1 MGYQRASTGQAA
13 DIRSVSPWVAG
24 FSVFAGAVMFITGMF
39 EMFQG
44 LAAIIED
51 EFFVIGREYAYSLDV
66 TTWGWVHLALGTVVA
81 IAGLAVFTGA
91 LWARV
96 MGIILAVVVAIANF
110 FTIPYYPV
118 WSILVIS
125 TSILVIWALAS
136 YETAPTDGAGSQ
148 R

>member
-1 MGYQRASTGQAA
+1 MGYQRASTGRAA
-13 DIRSVSPWVAG
+13 DIGSVSPWVAG
-24 FSVFAGAVMFITGMF
+24 FSVFAGTVMFITGMF

-66 TTWGWVHLALGTVVA
+66 TTWGWVHLALGAVVA

-96 MGIILAVVVAIANF
+96 LGIILNRTDRSAMVGQYG
-110 FTIPYYPV
+110 YYYGYGYGRPAR
-118 WSILVIS
+118 
-125 TSILVIWALAS
+125 TEKPA
-136 YETAPTDGAGSQ
+136 
-148 R
+148 